1 MFSWSTAAF
10 DKLLDKATS
19 HLLLEPDWPSIIQI
33 CDCIR
38 QGDVQ
43 PKYAVSAIKKRLYT
57 RNPHVTLFA
66 LQVLESCVKNCGALV
81 HNEIATKPFMEELRD
96 LVKANTNEAVR
107 DKVLE
112 LVQAWAHAFRN
123 DPNYRAVQDTL
134 NLMKMEGYKFPYL
147 KESDAM
153 FSADQAP
160 EWADGDCCH
169 RCRVQFSLVQRKH
182 HCRNCGQIF
191 CQKCSSQNAP
201 IPRFGIEK
209 EVRVCEACFEK
220 LSAASKA
227 QAAKVPQKGAGS
239 EQSSPSQTSSAPAG
253 GKSEQELQEE
263 EELQLALALSK
274 SEVETNQRSTRRSW
288 QPPSTAPNTAT
299 TNASSPPVSASDA
312 GDKAADKTRR
322 KDLADGDPELARY
335 LNRAY
340 WEQRQQQQQQQ
351 DTNAVD
357 GLPSRQSPIPSAPT
371 SAGSPFTIPP
381 KNAERRA
388 AGLGLVVPSVESF
401 WKLLFAVL
409 VRIFKSTEQPC
420 PFFARGPVANDSYV
434 QSLFMSVTNMHSQLL
449 HHLQQQEDLREYY
462 EGLQDKLAQ
471 IRDARAAL
479 DALREEHRE
488 QLRREAEEAERQ
500 RQIQMA
506 QKLHIMRQKKQEYL
520 QYQHQLAL
528 QRMQE
533 QEREL
538 QIRHELQKQYHHG
551 GAGFPNQPP
560 GLPAQGMPPH
570 SVSMPPQQPGP
581 PVSMGGPPDH
591 SQMHLPPQLRGGPMA
606 PAPPPG
612 QMMAPP
618 QGHPMSQGMPPQG
631 HPIPPQGQPHVMTTQ
646 GHTILPPPGHSL
658 PQPGTQVPT
667 PGQHAVPPQG
677 QAMPPQ
683 GHLVMH
689 SLPAHS
695 APMSLPPQMAPQQQA
710 RPPMHMPAMP
720 PPYRSPTHAPPAG
733 APMPYMMGTAPHAAM
748 MAQAQYGP
756 VSMPAPMGH
765 AMDYQAYSMQQAMS
779 MGMPMMH
786 GTMPH
791 QENPAASPP
800 PHQRPPTSN
809 SSLESTTGM
818 SAGAPPVQEA
828 ALISFD

>member
-38 QGDVQ
+38 QGDVHTQ
-43 PKYAVSAIKKRLYT
+43 IPKYAISAVKKRLYT

-123 DPNYRAVQDTL
+123 DPNYRAVQDTV
-134 NLMKMEGYKFPYL
+134 NLMKME
-147 KESDAM
+147 
-153 FSADQAP
+153 DQAP

-220 LSAASKA
+220 LSAASKI
-227 QAAKVPQKGAGS
+227 QAAKVSQKGSGS
-239 EQSSPSQTSSAPAG
+239 EQSSPSQTSSVPAG

-288 QPPSTAPNTAT
+288 QPASTVQNTTT
-299 TNASSPPVSASDA
+299 TNATPASAADA
-312 GDKAADKTRR
+312 GDKTLDKMRR

-351 DTNAVD
+351 QDGAAVD

-371 SAGSPFTIPP
+371 STGSPYTIPL
-381 KNAERRA
+381 KNAEKVDGITGEADSQLEEFVTQLR
-388 AGLGLVVPSVESF
+388 
-401 WKLLFAVL
+401 
-409 VRIFKSTEQPC
+409 STLEVFVNRLQSNA
-420 PFFARGPVANDSYV
+420 ARGRPVGNDSYV
-434 QSLFMSVTNMHSQLL
+434 QSLFLSVSNMHSQLL

-479 DALREEHRE
+479 DALRDEHRE
-488 QLRREAEEAERQ
+488 QLRREADEAERQ

-538 QIRHELQKQYHHG
+538 QMRHELQKQYHHG

-560 GLPAQGMPPH
+560 PGMPPPTGMPPH
-570 SVSMPPQQPGP
+570 SVGMAPSQQPP
-581 PVSMGGPPDH
+581 PVGMGAPQEP
-591 SQMHLPPQLRGGPMA
+591 QMHLPPQLHGGPM
-606 PAPPPG
+606 PPVPG
-612 QMMAPP
+612 QMMP
-618 QGHPMSQGMPPQG
+618 PPQG
-631 HPIPPQGQPHVMTTQ
+631 HPIPHQPGMPPSMSTAQ
-646 GHTILPPPGHSL
+646 GHTILPPPGHSI
-658 PQPGTQVPT
+658 PQQHGTPVT
-667 PGQHAVPPQG
+667 VPGQHGVPPQG
-677 QAMPPQ
+677 HAMPPQGQVMPPQGHTMPPQ
-683 GHLVMH
+683 GHLSMH
-689 SLPAHS
+689 SLPPQS
-695 APMSLPPQMAPQQQA
+695 GPMSMPSQMPPQQA
-710 RPPMHMPAMP
+710 RPPPVHMPVAP
-720 PPYRSPTHAPPAG
+720 PPYRSPTHAAPG
-733 APMPYMMGTAPHAAM
+733 AVPYMMGTAPPHAM
-748 MAQAQYGP
+748 MGQYGP
-756 VSMPAPMGH
+756 VSMPGPMGLP
-765 AMDYQAYSMQQAMS
+765 MDFQAYSMQQAMP
-779 MGMPMMH
+779 MGVPMMH
-786 GTMPH
+786 GMPP
-791 QENPAASPP
+791 QENPASPP
-800 PHQRPPTSN
+800 QHHRPPTS
-809 SSLESTTGM
+809 SPSAESNT
-818 SAGAPPVQEA
+818 AAPAAPPVQEA

>member
-153 FSADQAP
+153 FVADQAP

-220 LSAASKA
+220 LSAASKG
-227 QAAKVPQKGAGS
+227 QPVKVSQKGSGS

-274 SEVETNQRSTRRSW
+274 SEVETNQRSTQRRSW
-288 QPPSTAPNTAT
+288 QPPSTVQNAT
-299 TNASSPPVSASDA
+299 TTTTTSPPLSATDA

-371 SAGSPFTIPP
+371 SAGSPYTVPL
-381 KNAERRA
+381 KNAEKVDGISGEADSQLEEFVAQLR
-388 AGLGLVVPSVESF
+388 
-401 WKLLFAVL
+401 
-409 VRIFKSTEQPC
+409 STLEVFVNRLQSNA
-420 PFFARGPVANDSYV
+420 ARGRHVANDSYV
-434 QSLFMSVTNMHSQLL
+434 QSLFMSVSNMHSQLL
-449 HHLQQQEDLREYY
+449 HHLQQQEDFREYY

-479 DALREEHRE
+479 DALRDEHRD
-488 QLRREAEEAERQ
+488 QLRREADEAERQ

-538 QIRHELQKQYHHG
+538 QMRHELQKQYHHG

-560 GLPAQGMPPH
+560 GLPPPPQGMPPH
-570 SVSMPPQQPGP
+570 SVSMPPQQPP
-581 PVSMGGPPDH
+581 PVNMGAPQDH
-591 SQMHLPPQLRGGPMA
+591 SQMHLPPQLHGGPMP
-606 PAPPPG
+606 PAPPG
-612 QMMAPP
+612 QMMSPRGHTIQ
-618 QGHPMSQGMPPQG
+618 QG
-631 HPIPPQGQPHVMTTQ
+631 IPPQGQQHVMTTQ
-646 GHTILPPPGHSL
+646 GHTILPPQGHSV
-658 PQPGTQVPT
+658 PQPGTPVT
-667 PGQHAVPPQG
+667 APGQHSVPPQG
-677 QAMPPQ
+677 HQMPPPQ
-683 GHLVMH
+683 GHLSMH
-689 SLPAHS
+689 SLPPHS
-695 APMSLPPQMAPQQQA
+695 APMSMPSQMPPQQQA
-710 RPPMHMPAMP
+710 RPPMHMPVMP
-720 PPYRSPTHAPPAG
+720 PPYRSPTHAATG
-733 APMPYMMGTAPHAAM
+733 APAMPYMMGTAPPHATM
-748 MAQAQYGP
+748 MAQTQYGP

-765 AMDYQAYSMQQAMS
+765 PMDYQAYSMQQAMS
-779 MGMPMMH
+779 MGMMH
-786 GTMPH
+786 GMPH

-800 PHQRPPTSN
+800 QHHRPPTSN
-809 SSLESTTGM
+809 PSFESATGAP
-818 SAGAPPVQEA
+818 AGAPPVQEA

>member
-227 QAAKVPQKGAGS
+227 LAAKAPQKGSGS

-288 QPPSTAPNTAT
+288 QPPSTVSNSTT

-312 GDKAADKTRR
+312 GDKASDKMRR

-351 DTNAVD
+351 DTNSVD

-371 SAGSPFTIPP
+371 SAGSPFTVPP
-381 KNAERRA
+381 KNAEKVDIIGGEADSQLEEFVTQLR
-388 AGLGLVVPSVESF
+388 
-401 WKLLFAVL
+401 
-409 VRIFKSTEQPC
+409 STLEVFVNRLQSNA
-420 PFFARGPVANDSYV
+420 ARGRPVANDSYV

-488 QLRREAEEAERQ
+488 QLRREADEAERQ

-538 QIRHELQKQYHHG
+538 QMRHELQKQYHHG
-551 GAGFPNQPP
+551 GAGFPNQQP
-560 GLPAQGMPPH
+560 GLPPQGMPPQG
-570 SVSMPPQQPGP
+570 MPPQQPGP
-581 PVSMGGPPDH
+581 PVNMGAPPDH
-591 SQMHLPPQLRGGPMA
+591 SHMHLPPQLRGGPMPPVG
-606 PAPPPG
+606 PAPG
-612 QMMAPP
+612 QMMPPP
-618 QGHPMSQGMPPQG
+618 QGQPMPQGMPPPQG
-631 HPIPPQGQPHVMTTQ
+631 HPIPPHGQPHVMTTQ
-646 GHTILPPPGHSL
+646 GHTIMPPPGQHSL
-658 PQPGTQVPT
+658 PPQ
-667 PGQHAVPPQG
+667 GQAVPPQG
-677 QAMPPQ
+677 
-683 GHLVMH
+683 HLSMQP
-689 SLPAHS
+689 LPAHS
-695 APMSLPPQMAPQQQA
+695 APMSMPPQIPQQQQA
-710 RPPMHMPAMP
+710 RPPMPMPALP
-720 PPYRSPTHAPPAG
+720 PPYRSPTHVVPTTV
-733 APMPYMMGTAPHAAM
+733 PMQYMMGTAPHAAM

-756 VSMPAPMGH
+756 VSMPAPMGLP
-765 AMDYQAYSMQQAMS
+765 MDFQAFSMQQAMS

-786 GTMPH
+786 GPMPH
-791 QENPAASPP
+791 QDNPAASPP
-800 PHQRPPTSN
+800 PQHHRPPSSN
-809 SSLESTTGM
+809 ESATGASSV
-818 SAGAPPVQEA
+818 GAPPQVQEA

>member
-66 LQVLESCVKNCGALV
+66 LQVLESCVKNCGSLV
-81 HNEIATKPFMEELRD
+81 HNEIATKAFMEELRD

-153 FSADQAP
+153 FLADQAP

-220 LSAASKA
+220 LSTA
-227 QAAKVPQKGAGS
+227 AAKNQPAKAPQKAGS
-239 EQSSPSQTSSAPAG
+239 EQSSPSQTSSGQPSG

-274 SEVETNQRSTRRSW
+274 SEVETNQRATRRSW
-288 QPPSTAPNTAT
+288 QPPSTAPSTAIT
-299 TNASSPPVSASDA
+299 STPPPAVAAADA
-312 GDKAADKTRR
+312 GDKASDKMRR

-340 WEQRQQQQQQQ
+340 WEQRQQQQQQ
-351 DTNAVD
+351 DGANAVD

-371 SAGSPFTIPP
+371 SAGSPYSVPL
-381 KNAERRA
+381 KNADKGE
-388 AGLGLVVPSVESF
+388 VVGGGGGEADSQLEEFVGHLRTTLEVFVNRLQSN
-401 WKLLFAVL
+401 A
-409 VRIFKSTEQPC
+409 
-420 PFFARGPVANDSYV
+420 ARGRPVGNDSYV
-434 QSLFMSVTNMHSQLL
+434 QSLFLNVSNMHSQLL

-462 EGLQDKLAQ
+462 EGLQDRLAQ

-479 DALREEHRE
+479 DALRDEHRE
-488 QLRREAEEAERQ
+488 QLRREADEAERQ

-533 QEREL
+533 QQREL
-538 QIRHELQKQYHHG
+538 QMRHEMQKQYHHG

-560 GLPAQGMPPH
+560 GLPPSTGMPPH
-570 SVSMPPQQPGP
+570 PSMPQQQAVTMGAPQQLHAGQMMTQPPAMTGQPGTHHPMAGMLPQQGPPHSAMVSQGQVMPPPPQGHLSMHSLPPQSMPPQSMPPQQ
-581 PVSMGGPPDH
+581 
-591 SQMHLPPQLRGGPMA
+591 QQ
-606 PAPPPG
+606 
-612 QMMAPP
+612 
-618 QGHPMSQGMPPQG
+618 
-631 HPIPPQGQPHVMTTQ
+631 
-646 GHTILPPPGHSL
+646 
-658 PQPGTQVPT
+658 
-667 PGQHAVPPQG
+667 
-677 QAMPPQ
+677 
-683 GHLVMH
+683 
-689 SLPAHS
+689 
-695 APMSLPPQMAPQQQA
+695 QQQA
-710 RPPMHMPAMP
+710 RPPPPTTHMPVLP
-720 PPYRSPTHAPPAG
+720 PPYQSPTHVP
-733 APMPYMMGTAPHAAM
+733 PYMMGSAPPPPHAM
-748 MAQAQYGP
+748 MGPSQYGP
-756 VSMPAPMGH
+756 MSMPMGGGHPMDFQAYNMQGAMPMGM
-765 AMDYQAYSMQQAMS
+765 A
-779 MGMPMMH
+779 MMH
-786 GTMPH
+786 SMPH
-791 QENPAASPP
+791 DNMASPTQQQQ
-800 PHQRPPTSN
+800 QRPTSN
-809 SSLESTTGM
+809 TSLDST
-818 SAGAPPVQEA
+818 AAPAAPPVQEA

>member
-153 FSADQAP
+153 FVADQAP

-220 LSAASKA
+220 LSAASKG
-227 QAAKVPQKGAGS
+227 QPVKVSQKGSGS
-239 EQSSPSQTSSAPAG
+239 EQSSPSQTSSA
-253 GKSEQELQEE
+253 Q
-263 EELQLALALSK
+263 
-274 SEVETNQRSTRRSW
+274 RRSW
-288 QPPSTAPNTAT
+288 QPPSTVQNAT
-299 TNASSPPVSASDA
+299 TTTTTSPPLSATDA

-371 SAGSPFTIPP
+371 SAGSPYTVPP
-381 KNAERRA
+381 KNAEKVDGISGEA
-388 AGLGLVVPSVESF
+388 DSQLEEFVAQSAVHAGG
-401 WKLLFAVL
+401 
-409 VRIFKSTEQPC
+409 VRQPTAEQ
-420 PFFARGPVANDSYV
+420 RGALEGTWPTDSYV
-434 QSLFMSVTNMHSQLL
+434 QSLFMSVSNMHSQLL
-449 HHLQQQEDLREYY
+449 HHLQQQEDFREYY

-479 DALREEHRE
+479 DALRDEHRD
-488 QLRREAEEAERQ
+488 QLRREADEAERQ

-538 QIRHELQKQYHHG
+538 QMRHELQKQYHHG

-560 GLPAQGMPPH
+560 GLPPPAQGMPPH
-570 SVSMPPQQPGP
+570 SVSMPPQQPP
-581 PVSMGGPPDH
+581 PVNMGAPQDH
-591 SQMHLPPQLRGGPMA
+591 SQMHLPPQLHGGPMP
-606 PAPPPG
+606 PAPPG
-612 QMMAPP
+612 QMMSPRGHTIQ
-618 QGHPMSQGMPPQG
+618 QG
-631 HPIPPQGQPHVMTTQ
+631 IPPQGQQHVMTTQ
-646 GHTILPPPGHSL
+646 GHTILPPQGHSV
-658 PQPGTQVPT
+658 PQPGTPVT
-667 PGQHAVPPQG
+667 APGQHSVPPQG
-677 QAMPPQ
+677 HQMPPPQ
-683 GHLVMH
+683 GHLSMH
-689 SLPAHS
+689 SLPPHS
-695 APMSLPPQMAPQQQA
+695 APMSMPSQMPPQQQA
-710 RPPMHMPAMP
+710 RPPMHMPVMP
-720 PPYRSPTHAPPAG
+720 PPYRSPTHAATG
-733 APMPYMMGTAPHAAM
+733 APAMPYMMGTAPPHATM
-748 MAQAQYGP
+748 MAQTQYGP

-765 AMDYQAYSMQQAMS
+765 PMDYQAYSMQQAMS
-779 MGMPMMH
+779 MGMMH
-786 GTMPH
+786 GMPH

-800 PHQRPPTSN
+800 QHHRPPTSN
-809 SSLESTTGM
+809 PSFESATGAP
-818 SAGAPPVQEA
+818 AGAPPVQEA

>member
-43 PKYAVSAIKKRLYT
+43 QTPT
-57 RNPHVTLFA
+57 
-66 LQVLESCVKNCGALV
+66 
-81 HNEIATKPFMEELRD
+81 
-96 LVKANTNEAVR
+96 EAVR

-153 FSADQAP
+153 FSGRP
-160 EWADGDCCH
+160 GT
-169 RCRVQFSLVQRKH
+169 RVGGRRLLPSH

-227 QAAKVPQKGAGS
+227 LAAKAPQKGSGS

-288 QPPSTAPNTAT
+288 QPPSTVSNTAT
-299 TNASSPPVSASDA
+299 TNASSPPVSATEA
-312 GDKAADKTRR
+312 GDKGPDKTRR

-351 DTNAVD
+351 DTNSVD

-371 SAGSPFTIPP
+371 SAGSPFTVPP
-381 KNAERRA
+381 KNAEKVDI
-388 AGLGLVVPSVESF
+388 LGGEADSQLEEFVAQ
-401 WKLLFAVL
+401 L
-409 VRIFKSTEQPC
+409 RSTLEVFVNRLQSNA
-420 PFFARGPVANDSYV
+420 ARGRPVANDSYV

-488 QLRREAEEAERQ
+488 QLRREADEAERQ

-538 QIRHELQKQYHHG
+538 QMRHELQKQYHQG

-560 GLPAQGMPPH
+560 GLPPQGMPPQG
-570 SVSMPPQQPGP
+570 MPHQQPGP
-581 PVSMGGPPDH
+581 PVNMGVPPGP
-591 SQMHLPPQLRGGPMA
+591 LPHA
-606 PAPPPG
+606 PASATPRRAHASRG
-612 QMMAPP
+612 TGIRSDDATP
-618 QGHPMSQGMPPQG
+618 QGQPMPQGMPPQG

-646 GHTILPPPGHSL
+646 GHTMPPPGQHS
-658 PQPGTQVPT
+658 
-667 PGQHAVPPQG
+667 VPPQG

-683 GHLVMH
+683 GHLSMH
-689 SLPAHS
+689 PLPAHS
-695 APMSLPPQMAPQQQA
+695 APMSMPPQIPPQQQQA
-710 RPPMHMPAMP
+710 RPPMPMPAMP
-720 PPYRSPTHAPPAG
+720 PPYRSPTHVVATTV
-733 APMPYMMGTAPHAAM
+733 PMQYMMGTAPHAAI
-748 MAQAQYGP
+748 MAQGQYGP
-756 VSMPAPMGH
+756 VSMPAPMGLP
-765 AMDYQAYSMQQAMS
+765 MDFQAFSMQQAMS

-786 GTMPH
+786 GAMPH

-800 PHQRPPTSN
+800 PQHHRPPSSN
-809 SSLESTTGM
+809 ESATG
-818 SAGAPPVQEA
+818 APVGAPPAVQEA

>member
-66 LQVLESCVKNCGALV
+66 LQVLESCVKNCGSLV
-81 HNEIATKPFMEELRD
+81 HNEIATKAFMEELRD

-153 FSADQAP
+153 FVADQAP

-220 LSAASKA
+220 LSAAAGKNQPAKA
-227 QAAKVPQKGAGS
+227 PQKAGS
-239 EQSSPSQTSSAPAG
+239 EQSSPSQTSSGQPSG

-274 SEVETNQRSTRRSW
+274 SEVETNQRAARRSW
-288 QPPSTAPNTAT
+288 QPPSAAPSTAVVST
-299 TNASSPPVSASDA
+299 SPPAVAAADA

-351 DTNAVD
+351 DGANSVD

-371 SAGSPFTIPP
+371 SGSPYSVPL
-381 KNAERRA
+381 KNADKGGEVGGGEADSQLEEFVGHLR
-388 AGLGLVVPSVESF
+388 
-401 WKLLFAVL
+401 
-409 VRIFKSTEQPC
+409 STLEVFVNRLQSNA
-420 PFFARGPVANDSYV
+420 ARGRPVGNDSYV
-434 QSLFMSVTNMHSQLL
+434 QSLFLNVSNMHSQLL

-479 DALREEHRE
+479 DALRDEHRE
-488 QLRREAEEAERQ
+488 QLRREADEAERQ

-533 QEREL
+533 QQREL
-538 QIRHELQKQYHHG
+538 QMRHEMQKQYHHG

-560 GLPAQGMPPH
+560 GLPPSTGMPPH
-570 SVSMPPQQPGP
+570 SMPQQQAVTMGAPQQLHAGQMMSQPPTMTGQPGTHHPMAGMLPQQGPPPPHTAMVSQAQVMPPPPQGHLSMHSLPPQSMPPQQ
-581 PVSMGGPPDH
+581 
-591 SQMHLPPQLRGGPMA
+591 
-606 PAPPPG
+606 
-612 QMMAPP
+612 
-618 QGHPMSQGMPPQG
+618 
-631 HPIPPQGQPHVMTTQ
+631 
-646 GHTILPPPGHSL
+646 
-658 PQPGTQVPT
+658 
-667 PGQHAVPPQG
+667 
-677 QAMPPQ
+677 
-683 GHLVMH
+683 
-689 SLPAHS
+689 
-695 APMSLPPQMAPQQQA
+695 QQQA
-710 RPPMHMPAMP
+710 RPPPPTTHMPVLP
-720 PPYRSPTHAPPAG
+720 PPYQSPTHVP
-733 APMPYMMGTAPHAAM
+733 PYMMGSAPPPPHTM
-748 MAQAQYGP
+748 MGPSQYGP
-756 VSMPAPMGH
+756 MSMPMGGGHPM
-765 AMDYQAYSMQQAMS
+765 DFQAYSMQSAMP

-786 GTMPH
+786 NMQH
-791 QENPAASPP
+791 DNMASPTP
-800 PHQRPPTSN
+800 QQQQQQQHPTSN
-809 SSLESTTGM
+809 TSLDSTT
-818 SAGAPPVQEA
+818 APTATQPMQEA

>member
-43 PKYAVSAIKKRLYT
+43 PKYAISAIKKRLYT

-81 HNEIATKPFMEELRD
+81 HNEVATKPFMEELRD
-96 LVKANTNEAVR
+96 LIKANTNEAVR

-220 LSAASKA
+220 LSAASKILT
-227 QAAKVPQKGAGS
+227 AKVSQKGSGS
-239 EQSSPSQTSSAPAG
+239 EQSSPSQTSSVPAG

-288 QPPSTAPNTAT
+288 QPASAAQNTAT
-299 TNASSPPVSASDA
+299 TNATSTPPTADA
-312 GDKAADKTRR
+312 GELDKVRR

-340 WEQRQQQQQQQ
+340 WEQRQQQQQQ
-351 DTNAVD
+351 DGGAAVD

-371 SAGSPFTIPP
+371 SSGSPYTIPS
-381 KNAERRA
+381 KNADFSQKVDGIA
-388 AGLGLVVPSVESF
+388 AEADSQLEEFVSQL
-401 WKLLFAVL
+401 
-409 VRIFKSTEQPC
+409 RSTLEVFVNRLQSNA
-420 PFFARGPVANDSYV
+420 ARGRPVGNDSYV
-434 QSLFMSVTNMHSQLL
+434 QSLFLSVSNMHSQLL

-488 QLRREAEEAERQ
+488 QLRREADEAERQ

-538 QIRHELQKQYHHG
+538 QMRHELQKQYHHG

-560 GLPAQGMPPH
+560 PGMPPPAGMPPH
-570 SVSMPPQQPGP
+570 SIGMAPPQQQPP
-581 PVSMGGPPDH
+581 PVSMGAPQEP
-591 SQMHLPPQLRGGPMA
+591 QMHLPPQLHGGPM
-606 PAPPPG
+606 PPVPG
-612 QMMAPP
+612 QMMPP
-618 QGHPMSQGMPPQG
+618 SQG
-631 HPIPPQGQPHVMTTQ
+631 HPIPHQPGMPPPMSTAQGHVMTTQ
-646 GHTILPPPGHSL
+646 GHTILPPPGHSI
-658 PQPGTQVPT
+658 PQQHGTPVT
-667 PGQHAVPPQG
+667 IPGQHGVPPQG
-677 QAMPPQ
+677 HTMTPQGQVMPPQ
-683 GHLVMH
+683 GHLSMH
-689 SLPAHS
+689 
-695 APMSLPPQMAPQQQA
+695 SLPPQMPPQQA
-710 RPPMHMPAMP
+710 RQPPVHMPVAP
-720 PPYRSPTHAPPAG
+720 PPYRSPTHAAAG
-733 APMPYMMGTAPHAAM
+733 AVPYMMGTAPSHAM
-748 MAQAQYGP
+748 MGQYGP
-756 VSMPAPMGH
+756 VSMPGPMGH
-765 AMDYQAYSMQQAMS
+765 PMEYQAYSMQQAVP
-779 MGMPMMH
+779 MGVPMMH
-786 GTMPH
+786 GMPP
-791 QENPAASPP
+791 QENPASPP
-800 PHQRPPTSN
+800 QHHRPPTS
-809 SSLESTTGM
+809 SPSVESNT
-818 SAGAPPVQEA
+818 GAPPVQEA

>member
-153 FSADQAP
+153 FVADQAP

-220 LSAASKA
+220 LSAASKG
-227 QAAKVPQKGAGS
+227 QPVKVSQKGSGS
-239 EQSSPSQTSSAPAG
+239 EQSSPSQTSSA
-253 GKSEQELQEE
+253 
-263 EELQLALALSK
+263 
-274 SEVETNQRSTRRSW
+274 RRSW
-288 QPPSTAPNTAT
+288 QPPSTVQNAT
-299 TNASSPPVSASDA
+299 TTTTTSPPLSATDA

-371 SAGSPFTIPP
+371 SAGSPYTVPP
-381 KNAERRA
+381 KNAEKVDGISGEA
-388 AGLGLVVPSVESF
+388 DSQLEEFVAQSAVHAGG
-401 WKLLFAVL
+401 
-409 VRIFKSTEQPC
+409 VRQPTAEQ
-420 PFFARGPVANDSYV
+420 RGALEGTWPTDSYV
-434 QSLFMSVTNMHSQLL
+434 QSLFMSVSNMHSQLL
-449 HHLQQQEDLREYY
+449 HHLQQQEDFREYY

-479 DALREEHRE
+479 DALRDEHRD
-488 QLRREAEEAERQ
+488 QLRREADEAERQ

-538 QIRHELQKQYHHG
+538 QMRHELQKQYHHG

-560 GLPAQGMPPH
+560 GLPPPAQGMPPH
-570 SVSMPPQQPGP
+570 SVSMPPQQPP
-581 PVSMGGPPDH
+581 PVNMGAPQDH
-591 SQMHLPPQLRGGPMA
+591 SQMHLPPQLHGGPMP
-606 PAPPPG
+606 PAPPG
-612 QMMAPP
+612 QMMSPRGHTIQ
-618 QGHPMSQGMPPQG
+618 QG
-631 HPIPPQGQPHVMTTQ
+631 IPPQGQQHVMTTQ
-646 GHTILPPPGHSL
+646 GHTILPPQGHSV
-658 PQPGTQVPT
+658 PQPGTPVT
-667 PGQHAVPPQG
+667 APGQHSVPPQG
-677 QAMPPQ
+677 HQMPPPQ
-683 GHLVMH
+683 GHLSMH
-689 SLPAHS
+689 SLPPHS
-695 APMSLPPQMAPQQQA
+695 APMSMPSQMPPQQQA
-710 RPPMHMPAMP
+710 RPPMHMPVMP
-720 PPYRSPTHAPPAG
+720 PPYRSPTHAATG
-733 APMPYMMGTAPHAAM
+733 APAMPYMMGTAPPHATM
-748 MAQAQYGP
+748 MAQTQYGP

-765 AMDYQAYSMQQAMS
+765 PMDYQAYSMQQAMS
-779 MGMPMMH
+779 MGMMH
-786 GTMPH
+786 GMPH

-800 PHQRPPTSN
+800 QHHRPPTSN
-809 SSLESTTGM
+809 PSFESATGAP
-818 SAGAPPVQEA
+818 AGAPPVQEA

>member
-66 LQVLESCVKNCGALV
+66 LQVIFLNQVGFEMSGFFKTLSWSLNHL
-81 HNEIATKPFMEELRD
+81 PWPL
-96 LVKANTNEAVR
+96 LQANTNEAVR

-227 QAAKVPQKGAGS
+227 LAAKAPQKGSGS
-239 EQSSPSQTSSAPAG
+239 EHSSPSQTSSAPAG

-288 QPPSTAPNTAT
+288 QPPSTVSNTTT
-299 TNASSPPVSASDA
+299 TNSSSPPVSAIDQA
-312 GDKAADKTRR
+312 GDKASDKTRR

-371 SAGSPFTIPP
+371 SAGSPFTVPP
-381 KNAERRA
+381 KNAE
-388 AGLGLVVPSVESF
+388 V
-401 WKLLFAVL
+401 
-409 VRIFKSTEQPC
+409 
-420 PFFARGPVANDSYV
+420 N
-434 QSLFMSVTNMHSQLL
+434 
-449 HHLQQQEDLREYY
+449 
-462 EGLQDKLAQ
+462 
-471 IRDARAAL
+471 
-479 DALREEHRE
+479 
-488 QLRREAEEAERQ
+488 
-500 RQIQMA
+500 
-506 QKLHIMRQKKQEYL
+506 
-520 QYQHQLAL
+520 
-528 QRMQE
+528 
-533 QEREL
+533 
-538 QIRHELQKQYHHG
+538 
-551 GAGFPNQPP
+551 
-560 GLPAQGMPPH
+560 
-570 SVSMPPQQPGP
+570 
-581 PVSMGGPPDH
+581 
-591 SQMHLPPQLRGGPMA
+591 
-606 PAPPPG
+606 
-612 QMMAPP
+612 
-618 QGHPMSQGMPPQG
+618 
-631 HPIPPQGQPHVMTTQ
+631 
-646 GHTILPPPGHSL
+646 
-658 PQPGTQVPT
+658 
-667 PGQHAVPPQG
+667 
-677 QAMPPQ
+677 
-683 GHLVMH
+683 
-689 SLPAHS
+689 
-695 APMSLPPQMAPQQQA
+695 
-710 RPPMHMPAMP
+710 
-720 PPYRSPTHAPPAG
+720 
-733 APMPYMMGTAPHAAM
+733 
-748 MAQAQYGP
+748 
-756 VSMPAPMGH
+756 
-765 AMDYQAYSMQQAMS
+765 
-779 MGMPMMH
+779 
-786 GTMPH
+786 
-791 QENPAASPP
+791 
-800 PHQRPPTSN
+800 
-809 SSLESTTGM
+809 
-818 SAGAPPVQEA
+818 
-828 ALISFD
+828 